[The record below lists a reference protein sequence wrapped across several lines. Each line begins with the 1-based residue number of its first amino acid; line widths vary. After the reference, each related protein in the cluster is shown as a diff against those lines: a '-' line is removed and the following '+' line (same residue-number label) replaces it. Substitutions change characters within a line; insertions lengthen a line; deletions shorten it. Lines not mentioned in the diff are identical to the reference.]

1 MSRKMP
7 QVCQVNWINKSVITM
22 PVLLLMQVPGG
33 RQGALIGLL
42 VFCTAF
48 QLCALLALGIYTWM
62 RLKQF
67 RSQLNQK
74 EKLIEE
80 LRVELTPLASDL
92 DESES
97 DSPWLSKV
105 EQVVKSNLGDLHF
118 GVDRLAEL
126 MEMGRTSFYR
136 RIRSATGMSA
146 NEYIREL
153 RLQTAK
159 ELLESG
165 RTTDLK
171 TLCEQV
177 GMRSGHYFSKLYEER
192 FGKPPGEFF

>member
-1 MSRKMP
+1 MSLKML
-7 QVCQVNWINKSVITM
+7 QVCQVNWINKSVTM
-22 PVLLLMQVPGG
+22 PVLLFMQLPGD

-42 VFCTAF
+42 VFCIAF
-48 QLCALLALGIYTWM
+48 QLSALLALGIYTWM
-62 RLKQF
+62 RLKRF
-67 RSQLNQK
+67 RSQLE
-74 EKLIEE
+74 EKDQLIEE
-80 LRVELTPLASDL
+80 LRVELAPLASDP

-105 EQVVKSNLGDLHF
+105 EQAVRSNMGDLHF

-126 MEMGRTSFYR
+126 MGMGRTSFYR

-165 RTTDLK
+165 QTTDLK
-171 TLCEQV
+171 NLCEQV

-192 FGKPPGEFF
+192 FGKPPGAFF